1 MGVAA
6 TAFIKRSFKSSLL
19 SYKLKHDQNF
29 NQKSS
34 LGFHHK
40 PKEVNQSKIKKKQK
54 KKKNLNDQEKVQLSD
69 SSPFAFDRLKNAI

>member
-29 NQKSS
+29 NQKRS
-34 LGFHHK
+34 LGFYHK
-40 PKEVNQSKIKKKQK
+40 PKEVNQSKFKK
-54 KKKNLNDQEKVQLSD
+54 KKKNLNDQEKIQLSD